1 MNDRPP
7 GQRNIYL
14 CGIPTILGIPLNFA
28 PSDGPEFHTCIANLL
43 QYSLDFKFLCTNLPI
58 PFTDSNYNHIVMSTE
73 FESLDQPLMVEIIR
87 RRQMKETAP
96 ATSDHRQPGQGDS
109 KSSSLK
115 NDLRRFLQATGA
127 EFSDIKLVLESN
139 TFPAHKAI
147 LAARS
152 SYFEGTYGFDN
163 YVWAAPAS

>member
-1 MNDRPP
+1 
-7 GQRNIYL
+7 
-14 CGIPTILGIPLNFA
+14 
-28 PSDGPEFHTCIANLL
+28 
-43 QYSLDFKFLCTNLPI
+43 
-58 PFTDSNYNHIVMSTE
+58 MSTE

-87 RRQMKETAP
+87 RRQLRETAP
-96 ATSDHRQPGQGDS
+96 SDHRPLTQADS

-115 NDLRRFLQATGA
+115 DDLRRFLQATGT

-152 SYFEGTYGFDN
+152 SYFEGTFTPISLFQQSRLYTSKLCPSHF
-163 YVWAAPAS
+163 SMSSL